1 MTTTSHLNALE
12 RRHASLD
19 DEILHEMQRPAQD
32 ELKIGLLKRKK
43 LELKDEI
50 AALENQTRQ

>member
-19 DEILHEMQRPAQD
+19 EQIHQEMQRPALD
-32 ELKIGLLKRKK
+32 ELKIGMLKRKK
-43 LELKDEI
+43 LELKDEMSRLQ
-50 AALENQTRQ
+50 AQTRQ

>member
-19 DEILHEMQRPAQD
+19 EQIHQEMQRPALN
-32 ELKIGLLKRKK
+32 ELRIGELKRKK
-43 LELKDEI
+43 LELKDEMSK
-50 AALENQTRQ
+50 LQGLTRQ

>member
-19 DEILHEMQRPAQD
+19 EQIHQEMQRPAQD
-32 ELKIGLLKRKK
+32 VLKIGMLKRKK
-43 LELKDEI
+43 LELKDEMSR
-50 AALENQTRQ
+50 LQTQTRQ

>member
-19 DEILHEMQRPAQD
+19 EEILQELQRPAQD
-32 ELKIGLLKRKK
+32 ELKIGMLKRKK

-50 AALENQTRQ
+50 SRMQNQTRQ

>member
-19 DEILHEMQRPAQD
+19 EEILLELQRPAQD
-32 ELKIGLLKRKK
+32 ELKIGMLKRKK
-43 LELKDEI
+43 
-50 AALENQTRQ
+50 NSN

>member
-12 RRHASLD
+12 RRHATLD
-19 DEILHEMQRPAQD
+19 DEILHESQRPAQD

-50 AALENQTRQ
+50 SRLQNRTRQ